1 MYRKVGPAAQ
11 AQAGL
16 DPLLA
21 EGWLNALVEDG
32 LVFTADKVLTAGLP
46 SDVVE
51 WETENIE
58 CTNALKC
65 YARSYGADWMRRN
78 VQ

>member
-1 MYRKVGPAAQ
+1 MYRKASPAAQAQ

-32 LVFTADKVLTAGLP
+32 LVFTADKVCAAGLL
-46 SDVVE
+46 SLVVE
-51 WETENIE
+51 WETENVPSHPNFLRFLVVL
-58 CTNALKC
+58 T
-65 YARSYGADWMRRN
+65 
-78 VQ
+78 